1 MFEELGP
8 DFVDAVLVPTW
19 RCDLIWG
26 LFEGCRQLKAADLTT
41 AVPRLFA
48 VEPFA
53 RISAVLGGEK
63 VTGSF
68 PGTTKLTSIGGSTVT
83 YQAIEAIR
91 LSGGG
96 AVIVVDEMVARDQ
109 IRLARHGCYAA
120 LSSAAAPTGP
130 ELRLK
135 DEVISHD
142 ETVALI
148 ETSTGYKEITSDDR
162 DRSEAR
168 RRGKE

>member
-1 MFEELGP
+1 MIRRPPISTRTDTLCPYATLFRSE
-8 DFVDAVLVPTW
+8 
-19 RCDLIWG
+19 LIWG

-53 RISAVLGGEK
+53 RISAVLGGET

-109 IRLARHGCYAA
+109 LRLARHGCYAEQIGRA
-120 LSSAAAPTGP
+120 H
-130 ELRLK
+130 
-135 DEVISHD
+135 V
-142 ETVALI
+142 
-148 ETSTGYKEITSDDR
+148 
-162 DRSEAR
+162 
-168 RRGKE
+168 

>member
-1 MFEELGP
+1 MIRRPPRSTRTDTLFPYTTL
-8 DFVDAVLVPTW
+8 FRSLVPTS
-19 RCDLIWG
+19 RGDLIWG
-26 LFEGCRQLKAADLTT
+26 LFEGFRQLKAADLTT

-53 RISAVLGGEK
+53 RISAVLGGET

-109 IRLARHGCYAA
+109 LSLARPGSYAE
-120 LSSAAAPTGP
+120 LSPAEIGSAH
-130 ELRLK
+130 
-135 DEVISHD
+135 V
-142 ETVALI
+142 
-148 ETSTGYKEITSDDR
+148 
-162 DRSEAR
+162 
-168 RRGKE
+168 